1 MMKRNK
7 KELWRI
13 IVGILSI
20 LYIIFIWLKK
30 DIANIYA
37 TMPQEQIV
45 PLVTTTILVTLVKVV
60 VLTGIILLVKWVFY
74 KIKK

>member
-7 KELWRI
+7 KEPWRI
-13 IVGILSI
+13 VAGILSI
-20 LYIIFIWLKK
+20 LYIIFMWIKK

-60 VLTGIILLVKWVFY
+60 VLTGIILLVKWVFH
-74 KIKK
+74 KIKH